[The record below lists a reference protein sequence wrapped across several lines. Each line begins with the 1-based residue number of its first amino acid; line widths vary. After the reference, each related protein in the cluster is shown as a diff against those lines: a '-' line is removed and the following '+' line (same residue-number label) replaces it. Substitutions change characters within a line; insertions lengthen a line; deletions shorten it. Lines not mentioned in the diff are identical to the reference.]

1 MSPRTIAAALLAARA
16 LAGCGSTDH
25 PPQVARTDCNTCH
38 AVLYDRRPDHASRG
52 FPRECYRCHGTTRWS
67 RAVTSHPSYPID
79 RSPHAGGDCAD
90 CHASEADP
98 HSIDC
103 TSCHAHTPGR
113 TDIFH
118 LGNGDYAYGPSTCLR
133 CHAGGRR

>member
-1 MSPRTIAAALLAARA
+1 MIRRAIAAALLSATA
-16 LAGCGSTDH
+16 LSGCGGTDH

-52 FPRECYRCHGTTRWS
+52 FPRECYRCHGTTRWN
-67 RAVTSHPSYPID
+67 RAVTSHPSYPIE
-79 RSPHAGGDCAD
+79 RAPHAGGDCAD
-90 CHASEADP
+90 CHSSETDP
-98 HSIDC
+98 RAIDC
-103 TSCHAHTPGR
+103 TSCHAHTEGR

-133 CHAGGRR
+133 CHEGGRR